1 WFRNLKI
8 VLISEKIA
16 YVIDKPFPRQPPG
29 DDVTEEEHARYFK
42 HIQDDTQAK
51 CYILASMNSELQ
63 KQHEHMDCANDMIT
77 HLQELYGEGT
87 PPVHQHVLKM
97 IGLIEQ
103 LENLGTPLDGELA
116 QDFILASLSDQFSQF
131 VMNYNMGKM
140 DQTLAELL
148 HMLVTA
154 EKTFKKESG
163 SGIVAA
169 FEKGSSSSTKPKP
182 KTKGKGKGKEKK
194 TTVVKPKG
202 KITKKKA
209 KEPKGICFYCNENGH
224 WKRNCKKYLASLNK
238 NK

>member
-1 WFRNLKI
+1 M
-8 VLISEKIA
+8 
-16 YVIDKPFPRQPPG
+16 P
-29 DDVTEEEHARYFK
+29 
-42 HIQDDTQAK
+42 
-51 CYILASMNSELQ
+51 
-63 KQHEHMDCANDMIT
+63 
-77 HLQELYGEGT
+77 
-87 PPVHQHVLKM
+87 
-97 IGLIEQ
+97 
-103 LENLGTPLDGELA
+103 
-116 QDFILASLSDQFSQF
+116 
-131 VMNYNMGKM
+131 
-140 DQTLAELL
+140 
-148 HMLVTA
+148 VTA

-238 NK
+238 NKPSEGASGK